1 MMSLNELKQE
11 LKELEKGRDRVLEAY
26 KVIGYKY
33 HNPSKKGAVFLLILS
48 LIALIICSVLLVS
61 NLPDEIVYFEKEIRT
76 NILYNSSVEHIEI
89 REVSREAIDYLN
101 YILDK

>member
-1 MMSLNELKQE
+1 MIKQ
-11 LKELEKGRDRVLEAY
+11 KEF
-26 KVIGYKY
+26 I
-33 HNPSKKGAVFLLILS
+33 
-48 LIALIICSVLLVS
+48 
-61 NLPDEIVYFEKEIRT
+61 DEIVYFEKEIRT